1 MARVD
6 EARAA
11 ARLAKKNE
19 RVKKYEALQRTRGRK
34 LDTRRKIIAG
44 ALALEH
50 CRHDSAWAAMF
61 RGLLDEYVVKD
72 AERLLFSLPP
82 LPVEAAPT
90 EKQPSAPGTRGQ
102 DPVAPPSV
110 EADDPGIVK
119 ASIKAAR

>member
-6 EARAA
+6 EAKAA
-11 ARLAKKNE
+11 ARLARKNE

-50 CRHDSAWAAMF
+50 CRHDSGWASMF

-72 AERLLFSLPP
+72 AERLLFGLPP
-82 LPVEAAPT
+82 LLD
-90 EKQPSAPGTRGQ
+90 APGAGAGAAKA
-102 DPVAPPSV
+102 DPSYADLVGGVPNP
-110 EADDPGIVK
+110 ADDPGIVR
-119 ASIKAAR
+119 ARIKAAR